1 MSIWPTYPEV
11 LSNNQMAT
19 YAVGDVQGCFY
30 SFQKLLKKINFNSTA
45 DQLWLV
51 GDIINR
57 GQGSLEM
64 LDWCYKNQD
73 NLTIVFGNH
82 DLHFLSV
89 AFNQKKMS
97 STDTLQPILASRNLN
112 KYIDW
117 MLSWPLIHKDKNFLM
132 VHAGLMPD
140 WSLDDALDLE
150 KDVMVSLRKDPNDFF
165 KNMYGNKPDKWS
177 SAYKTKD
184 KQRLAINAMTRLRCL
199 NSDNAI
205 DFTYKSDLNNIPDSL
220 TPWFDIKAK
229 KTRGEFIISGHWS
242 AIGIQKHNYGITL
255 DTGCVWGG
263 ELSAYCIESGSLVS
277 VISDPRDLL

>member
-1 MSIWPTYPEV
+1 MSIWLTYPEV

-30 SFQKLLKKINFNSTA
+30 SLQNLLEKIDFNSKA
-45 DQLWLV
+45 DKIWLV

-57 GQGSLEM
+57 GQHSLET
-64 LDWCYKNQD
+64 LDWCYKNRD
-73 NLTIVFGNH
+73 SLKIVLGNH

-89 AFNQKKMS
+89 AFNQKEMS
-97 STDTLQPILASRNLN
+97 STDTLHPILLSRNLN
-112 KYIDW
+112 RYIDW
-117 MLSWPLIHKDKNFLM
+117 MLSCQLIHKDKDFLM

-140 WSLDDALDLE
+140 WSIDDALELA
-150 KDVMVSLRKDPNDFF
+150 KDVMISLRKDPHDFF
-165 KNMYGNKPDKWS
+165 KNMYGNKPDKCS
-177 SAYKTKD
+177 LVYKAED

-205 DFTYKSDLNNIPDSL
+205 DFTYKSDLNNIPDKL
-220 TPWFDIKAK
+220 TPWFNIKSK
-229 KTRGEFIISGHWS
+229 KIRREFIISGHWS

-263 ELSAYCIESGSLVS
+263 KLSAYCIESGSLVS
-277 VISDPRDLL
+277 VNSDERDLP

>member
-1 MSIWPTYPEV
+1 MFTWLTPLEAVS
-11 LSNNQMAT
+11 SNQMAT

-30 SFQKLLKKINFNSTA
+30 SLQNLLKRIDFNSKV
-45 DQLWLV
+45 DELWLV

-57 GQGSLEM
+57 GQGSLET
-64 LDWCYKNQD
+64 LDWCYKNRD
-73 NLTIVFGNH
+73 DIKIVLGNH

-97 STDTLQPILASRNLN
+97 STDTLQPILSSRNLN
-112 KYIDW
+112 EYIDW

-140 WSLDDALDLE
+140 WSIDDALHLA
-150 KDVMVSLRKDPNDFF
+150 KDVMESLRKDPNDFF
-165 KNMYGNKPDKWS
+165 KDMYGNKPDKWS
-177 SAYKTKD
+177 LAHKKKD

-205 DFTYKSDLNNIPDSL
+205 DFTYKSDLNNIPSSL
-220 TPWFDIKAK
+220 TPWFDIEAEN
-229 KTRGEFIISGHWS
+229 TRREFIVSGHWS

-263 ELSAYCIESGSLVS
+263 KLSAYCIESGSLTS
-277 VISDPRDLL
+277 VNSNDRDLL